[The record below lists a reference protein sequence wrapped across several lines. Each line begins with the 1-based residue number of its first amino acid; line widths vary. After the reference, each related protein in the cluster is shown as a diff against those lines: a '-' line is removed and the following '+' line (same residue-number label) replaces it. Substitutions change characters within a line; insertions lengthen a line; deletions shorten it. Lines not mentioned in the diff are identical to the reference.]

1 MRNRRVIYSVFI
13 VFILL
18 SASCSK
24 EEPEAT
30 PTPSP
35 TPTPTPTPEQYLQS
49 ASEAMSGVT
58 TVQFSLT
65 REGEPLLLD
74 ASLGAFFI
82 SATGEYQAPDT
93 VHANV
98 KADINENVVAL
109 DFLWL
114 PEGVYMT
121 NPLTGQ
127 YMEQPFEIPLDPS
140 ALFDPQVGLSRILV
154 SKIEG
159 PEFVGFEQIDGQET
173 IHLKGKTDAETVT
186 IILPI
191 ELAGEFILD
200 IWLDA
205 ATQQVVR
212 LQITEENGDTTSMY
226 FFGYGEPVDIP
237 LPE

>member
-1 MRNRRVIYSVFI
+1 
-13 VFILL
+13 
-18 SASCSK
+18 
-24 EEPEAT
+24 
-30 PTPSP
+30 
-35 TPTPTPTPEQYLQS
+35 
-49 ASEAMSGVT
+49 MSGIT

-65 REGEPLLLD
+65 REGEPLVLD
-74 ASLGAFFI
+74 PSLGALFI

-98 KADINENVVAL
+98 KADISENVIAL

-127 YMEQPFEIPLDPS
+127 YIEQPFEIPLDPR

-154 SKIEG
+154 SKIDG
-159 PEFVGFEQIDGQET
+159 PEFVGREQIDGQES
-173 IHLKGKTDAETVT
+173 IHLRGKTDAETVT

-191 ELAGEFILD
+191 EIAGEFVLD

-205 ATQQVVR
+205 SSNQI
-212 LQITEENGDTTSMY
+212 LSIQITEENGDTSSMD

>member
-1 MRNRRVIYSVFI
+1 MRIRRVIYSVFI
-13 VFILL
+13 LLLLL
-18 SASCSK
+18 SASCSQ
-24 EEPEAT
+24 EEPEAPPT
-30 PTPSP
+30 PTPS
-35 TPTPTPTPEQYLQS
+35 PEQYLQS
-49 ASEAMSGVT
+49 ASEAMAGVT

-65 REGEPLLLD
+65 REGEPLVLD
-74 ASLGAFFI
+74 ASLGALFI
-82 SATGEYQAPDT
+82 SATGEYQAPDS

-98 KADINENVVAL
+98 KADISENVIAL

-114 PEGVYMT
+114 PEDVYMT

-127 YMEQPFEIPLDPS
+127 YMKQPFEIPLDPS

-173 IHLKGKTDAETVT
+173 IHLRGKTDAETVT

-191 ELAGEFILD
+191 EIAGEFKLD

-205 ATQQVVR
+205 LSHQVFR
-212 LQITEENGDTTSMY
+212 LQITEDNGDITAMD